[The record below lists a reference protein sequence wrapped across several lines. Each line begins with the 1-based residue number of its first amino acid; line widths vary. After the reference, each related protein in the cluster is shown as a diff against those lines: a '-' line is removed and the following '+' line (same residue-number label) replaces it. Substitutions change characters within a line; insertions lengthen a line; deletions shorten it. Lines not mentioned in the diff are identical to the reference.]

1 MKFFKISFFILSTL
15 GITLGV
21 AIFVNAREKNV
32 QAVSSGG
39 LNEKNTTNCLECATP
54 SSRAALLKN
63 SITNSEEE
71 IPSID

>member
-1 MKFFKISFFILSTL
+1 MQFFKISFFIIATL

-21 AIFVNAREKNV
+21 AMFVNAREKNV
-32 QAVSSGG
+32 QAVSSEQ
-39 LNEKNTTNCLECATP
+39 LHEKNATNCLECATP

-71 IPSID
+71 NPSKD

>member
-1 MKFFKISFFILSTL
+1 MKSFKISFFIIATL

-21 AIFVNAREKNV
+21 AMFVNAREKNV
-32 QAVSSGG
+32 QAVSSDIFH
-39 LNEKNTTNCLECATP
+39 EKNATNCLECATP

-71 IPSID
+71 NPSKD

>member
-39 LNEKNTTNCLECATP
+39 LNEKNATNCLECATP

-71 IPSID
+71 NPSKN